1 MSKVCKAVIPLG
13 PASLLALALTGCVS
27 HYRVETGAPAAR
39 VRLLTNTEDNT
50 TFSVVDADKC
60 PKPPKPLLLAAT
72 GNQIT
77 AMGREPGLAM
87 AGISPEP
94 PGRTRERWLL
104 AGHRIYLTATAA
116 SAADDQP
123 YRCAVGISFVPLPGW
138 EYEFRFQRNAA
149 AKSCG
154 RQVLRLVRAEG
165 GAITTTPDP
174 TQRVFRGFE
183 ADAVCAAP

>member
-1 MSKVCKAVIPLG
+1 M
-13 PASLLALALTGCVS
+13 S

-94 PGRTRERWLL
+94 P
-104 AGHRIYLTATAA
+104 AA
-116 SAADDQP
+116 
-123 YRCAVGISFVPLPGW
+123 
-138 EYEFRFQRNAA
+138 
-149 AKSCG
+149 
-154 RQVLRLVRAEG
+154 RANG
-165 GAITTTPDP
+165 GCWQAIGST
-174 TQRVFRGFE
+174 
-183 ADAVCAAP
+183 